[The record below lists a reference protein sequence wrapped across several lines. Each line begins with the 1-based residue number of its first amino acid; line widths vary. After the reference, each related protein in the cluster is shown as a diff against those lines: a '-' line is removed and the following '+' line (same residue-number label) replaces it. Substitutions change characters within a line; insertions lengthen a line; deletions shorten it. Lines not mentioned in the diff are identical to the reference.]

1 MPIDASFYFIAIPAV
16 ILVGLSKGGMGDALG
31 LLGVP
36 ILAFAVPPVQ
46 AAAILLPILVVMDI
60 AALWTWRKT
69 SNSTLL
75 KFMLPGAMIGI
86 AIGWITSAIV
96 PGYVMKLIIGAVA
109 LSFAARFYYNRYF
122 AGNLPQLPRPH
133 DIPRAGFWGTL
144 SGYGSFVAHAGG
156 APFQVY
162 GLPLKLPPRDYTG
175 AAVRFFAILNAV
187 KLVPYFMLGEL
198 DLNNLTVSAT
208 LFPLAPLATITGAW
222 AVRRMRPDFFY
233 PFMYLMCALAG
244 AKLTYDGLASIAEIL
259 S

>member
-1 MPIDASFYFIAIPAV
+1 MPIDVSFYFIAIPAV

-36 ILAFAVPPVQ
+36 ILSFVVSPVQ
-46 AAAILLPILVVMDI
+46 AAAILLPILVVMDV

-69 SNSTLL
+69 NNATLL
-75 KFMLPGAMIGI
+75 KFMLPGAMAGI

-96 PGYVMKLIIGAVA
+96 PGYVMKLIVGLVA
-109 LSFAARFYYNRYF
+109 LSFAARFYHNRYF
-122 AGNLPQLPRPH
+122 AGNVQPLARPH
-133 DIPRAGFWGTL
+133 DIARAGFWGTL

-198 DLNNLTVSAT
+198 DLTNLTISAT
-208 LFPLAPLATITGAW
+208 LFPLAPLATIAGAW
-222 AVRRMRPDFFY
+222 MVRRMRPDFFY

-244 AKLTYDGLASIAEIL
+244 AKLTYDGLASIVAL
-259 S
+259 MA